1 MVALKGSGIENF
13 LRKPDQNIKAALFYG
28 PDTGLVA
35 ELAKRLVLTRV
46 SDADDPFNVSRLEDS
61 DLAGDPGRLVDE
73 ACAQS
78 LMGGERVVWIRA
90 AGAGSAA
97 ALDSYLSDPSGDA
110 IIIVEAGEL
119 KPSAKLRKVAEQSKQ
134 AVAIACYGD
143 SGRTIEDLV
152 DTEMTKAN
160 LSMTPDA
167 RQLLISILGA
177 DRQVTRRELEKLI
190 LYVNGKGNVEIEDVD
205 AICGDAGSAT
215 MDTIV
220 DAAAEGR
227 VDIFDVSYQTAV
239 ASGVTAT
246 GILLACSRHMTRLQL
261 MSPFS
266 QSRFGDEIGAAA
278 DPFQSPAVRSQA
290 AEDLVRRRDCTR
302 DSVSGRNRITDTD
315 SWRPWRRT
323 RLEGTHEHCPQGQ
336 CSGPEA
342 ILNKQTISSY

>member
-190 LYVNGKGNVEIEDVD
+190 LYVNGKSNVEVEDVD

-261 MSPFS
+261 MSLSANPDSAMKSARPPIHFS
-266 QSRFGDEIGAAA
+266 RQPSVRKQLRIWSADEIARVIEYLAETE
-278 DPFQSPAVRSQA
+278 SQTRTHG
-290 AEDLVRRRDCTR
+290 DLGDVL
-302 DSVSGRNRITDTD
+302 VSRALMSIARKANALDRK
-315 SWRPWRRT
+315 RF
-323 RLEGTHEHCPQGQ
+323 
-336 CSGPEA
+336 
-342 ILNKQTISSY
+342 